1 MKTFVRLIRRYVL
14 AAVGIVLLLLFS
26 GVAVLGWLG
35 WQESCRLP
43 QREYSSSEIADSMVE
58 TAEGLAFGAERTP
71 QEWMNGYEWAMV
83 LDDVG
88 NIRWSYGLPQDL
100 NHAYTPGD
108 IAKFARWY
116 LADYPVFCWTEPY
129 GLFVI
134 GLPKGSLWKYSIYSS
149 PDFALSMV
157 RVLPAAALGLL
168 MLGLVLCFWLSWR
181 GAKRLETVANG
192 LDALAQGQT
201 VRLPT
206 DGFAGELAEKLN
218 QTGAQLQAK
227 NEMLAR
233 RDNARTQWIAGVSH
247 DVRTPLALIL
257 GWAEQLEQ
265 DALLPGSSRQKAA
278 GIRTQCEKLRTLIDD
293 LNLTS
298 KLEYG
303 AQPLRRKDL
312 RAGPLFRQLVAQF
325 CESPLLPAHQNDQTD
340 ETGLGIQCQQ
350 GLLQV
355 CQHAVEQDLPDV
367 AQQDAADQV
376 GHEEHGTEDVGALDA
391 AGQHQCNGKSTHID
405 KYSAY
410 HGKRRRKAKGVQ
422 KGGILK
428 YREVVLDAYKG
439 GLGNGS
445 EPLEGQVNAP
455 DKGPDEADDKGD
467 QSRKHKYRPVFTN
480 GFLHDI
486 PPQGAV

>member
-35 WQESCRLP
+35 WQEGCRLP

-58 TAEGLAFGAERTP
+58 TAEGLSFGAERTP

-88 NIRWSYGLPQDL
+88 NIRWSYGLPQGL

-168 MLGLVLCFWLSWR
+168 LLGLILCFWLSWR

-227 NEMLAR
+227 NEMLSR

-257 GWAEQLEQ
+257 GWAEQLER
-265 DALLPGSSRQKAA
+265 DAVLPETARQKAG
-278 GIRTQCEKLRTLIDD
+278 GIRTQSEKLRTLIED

-303 AQPLRRKDL
+303 TQPLRKQEFA
-312 RAGPLFRQLVAQF
+312 AGPLFRELVAQF
-325 CESPLLPAHQNDQTD
+325 CESPQAESCEVSLQQTAAAEQAKLCVDRALLERLLENLLGNSIRHNSAPVEIEVQTNVAGNRFCLTVADNGTGYPPAVLAALQGMPQNEQTPHIL
-340 ETGLGIQCQQ
+340 GLH
-350 GLLQV
+350 V
-355 CQHAVEQDLPDV
+355 VEQIAAAHGGRVTFGQNVPNGAKATVWLPCAEKKAPV
-367 AQQDAADQV
+367 AF
-376 GHEEHGTEDVGALDA
+376 
-391 AGQHQCNGKSTHID
+391 GQN
-405 KYSAY
+405 
-410 HGKRRRKAKGVQ
+410 
-422 KGGILK
+422 
-428 YREVVLDAYKG
+428 VVK
-439 GLGNGS
+439 
-445 EPLEGQVNAP
+445 
-455 DKGPDEADDKGD
+455 
-467 QSRKHKYRPVFTN
+467 
-480 GFLHDI
+480 
-486 PPQGAV
+486 